1 MPLNTKQFSFNHLT
15 DTEFEEFCFDLLK
28 TMEFINV
35 QWRKG
40 TGLSTSPSD
49 RGRDIEC
56 QLIITDIDGEKYIQ
70 NWFVEIKHQKRGVP
84 VDKIL
89 NAIAWAEAQ
98 KPDVLLIIASNFL
111 SNTTKDYLESYEN
124 NNRPKFRIKKWE
136 LPDIKKHSNGKPLLL
151 SKYSLSGELEFLNIM
166 HPAHLAYIKRLKF
179 NTLEYLFDCLDNL
192 EKNKRDEITGWLQYA
207 IIKPRE
213 RKPVTGYESIKDLLI
228 DKVDYDEFR
237 SKCFQIANSGVF
249 DGTALT
255 FFIVNFLL
263 QSTFVLGDSTLI
275 EQKAEKIQD
284 FLEFLKN
291 LELKEPQKRRYFD
304 EIVIPRHEEM
314 IATLP
319 HRISYCYVL
328 YTYFCENVV
337 LKLLDEYLIGYADI
351 NG

>member
-1 MPLNTKQFSFNHLT
+1 MPVNKNKFSFNHLT

-28 TMEFINV
+28 TMGFINV

-56 QLIITDIDGEKYIQ
+56 QLIHTDIDGEKFIQ
-70 NWFVEIKHQKRGVP
+70 NWFVEIKHHRRVVP
-84 VDKIL
+84 VEKIL

-111 SNTTKDYLESYEN
+111 SNTTKDYIESYES

-136 LPDIKKHSNGKPLLL
+136 LPDLKKQSNGKPLLL

-166 HPAHLAYIKRLKF
+166 NPAHLAYIKGLKF
-179 NTLEYLFDCLDNL
+179 NTLEYFFDCLDNL
-192 EKNKRDEITGWLQYA
+192 EKNKRDEITGWLRHI

-213 RKPVTGYESIKDLLI
+213 REPVTGYETIGELLI
-228 DKVDYDEFR
+228 DKVDYDAFR
-237 SKCFQIANSGVF
+237 SKCFQIANSGVI
-249 DGTALT
+249 DGTTLV
-255 FFIVNFLL
+255 FFMVNFLL
-263 QSTFVLGDSTLI
+263 QSTFVIGDSTLI
-275 EQKAEKIQD
+275 EQKAENLKD

-304 EIVIPRHEEM
+304 EIVIPRHEEI

-319 HRISYCYVL
+319 DRIRECYAL

-337 LKLLDEYLIGYADI
+337 SKLLDEYPFGRTRY
-351 NG
+351 